1 MPGGQKLRGSAS
13 RTHVPFGRDQPCRT
27 HRRAYL
33 TSVNHRVMDVVAV
46 DTEHRIKAL
55 RPNHFDACPDALLPA
70 PRRQRRGRGHDR
82 RPRLPSSRNRL
93 SRKDIAHKAGGALA
107 HFAQP
112 DASWADRILEPEDQ
126 ERQAHGA
133 PIPQLR
139 QLPAPPTSQ
148 PRPNPEQSPDITDP
162 NPPSQLG
169 GVEPEIPNP
178 RRGLPDRIR
187 ATRDRIRTGGVIAS
201 VPTFNAETSLYRES
215 GQYRQT
221 TDHRQSAIVPAASC
235 TATATASL
243 RAEPSITVTAIISAR
258 CRRFLNPTRT

>member
-1 MPGGQKLRGSAS
+1 MRFYRLRDASGAGG
-13 RTHVPFGRDQPCRT
+13 
-27 HRRAYL
+27 
-33 TSVNHRVMDVVAV
+33 
-46 DTEHRIKAL
+46 
-55 RPNHFDACPDALLPA
+55 
-70 PRRQRRGRGHDR
+70 GHDR

-93 SRKDIAHKAGGALA
+93 SRKDIAHKVGGAA
-107 HFAQP
+107 TSPNH
-112 DASWADRILEPEDQ
+112 ASWADRILEPEDQ

-139 QLPAPPTSQ
+139 QLPAPPASQ
-148 PRPNPEQSPDITDP
+148 PRPSPEQSPDITDP

-221 TDHRQSAIVPAASC
+221 TDHRQSATVPAAC

>member
-1 MPGGQKLRGSAS
+1 MRFYRLRDASGAGTVMTAARGCPVPKIACPG
-13 RTHVPFGRDQPCRT
+13 RTLHTRQAEP
-27 HRRAYL
+27 
-33 TSVNHRVMDVVAV
+33 TS
-46 DTEHRIKAL
+46 
-55 RPNHFDACPDALLPA
+55 PNH
-70 PRRQRRGRGHDR
+70 
-82 RPRLPSSRNRL
+82 
-93 SRKDIAHKAGGALA
+93 
-107 HFAQP
+107 
-112 DASWADRILEPEDQ
+112 ASWADRILEPEDQ

-139 QLPAPPTSQ
+139 QLPAPPASQ
-148 PRPNPEQSPDITDP
+148 PRPSPEQSPDITDP
-162 NPPSQLG
+162 DPPSQFG

>member
-1 MPGGQKLRGSAS
+1 MRCYRLRDAS
-13 RTHVPFGRDQPCRT
+13 GAGAVVTAARDCPVP
-27 HRRAYL
+27 
-33 TSVNHRVMDVVAV
+33 
-46 DTEHRIKAL
+46 EI
-55 RPNHFDACPDALLPA
+55 ACPGRTLHT
-70 PRRQRRGRGHDR
+70 RQVE
-82 RPRLPSSRNRL
+82 L
-93 SRKDIAHKAGGALA
+93 SA

-112 DASWADRILEPEDQ
+112 DASWADRILEPEDH
-126 ERQAHGA
+126 ERQAHGG

-178 RRGLPDRIR
+178 RRRLPDRIR

-221 TDHRQSAIVPAASC
+221 TDHRQSVIVPAASC

-243 RAEPSITVTAIISAR
+243 RAEYSITVTAIISAR